1 MSSKS
6 FWDVVLVLFILIGA
20 FFAGVVWAPAF
31 GVFEGVKPYL
41 ESSSYIATFVACT
54 VAVSSLAAWKKTFVM
69 QSKYDG
75 VRGIKVAYQ
84 KLKVVS
90 GLITDY
96 ANYYAGQICML
107 EGEDDKKK
115 RYENSYLLW
124 VENLAIYS
132 VAWASGSH
140 CLDDSILASDY
151 DHKLLKK
158 IFFEYKLEF
167 EHGFFVGELN
177 ESNYSKYV
185 ESECKRIDDFLM
197 RGDGLLSSALKSAL
211 K

>member
-6 FWDVVLVLFILIGA
+6 FLDVVLVLFILIGA

-31 GVFEGVKPYL
+31 GVFESVKPYL
-41 ESSSYIATFVACT
+41 ESSSYIATFVACA
-54 VAVSSLAAWKKTFVM
+54 VAVSSFTAWKKTFVI
-69 QSKYDG
+69 QSKYNG
-75 VRGIKVAYQ
+75 VRDIKVAYQ

-90 GLITDY
+90 SLVTSY
-96 ANYYAGQICML
+96 ANYYVGQICLL
-107 EGEDDKKK
+107 EGEEDKKK

-140 CLDDSILASDY
+140 CLDDSVLATEY
-151 DHKLLKK
+151 DPKLLKMV
-158 IFFEYKLEF
+158 FFEYKLEF
-167 EHGFFVGELN
+167 ERGFLVGELD
-177 ESNYSKYV
+177 ESNYIKHV
-185 ESECKRIDDFLM
+185 ESKCKMIDDFFI
-197 RGDGLLSSALKSAL
+197 RGDELLSDALKRAL